1 MEGFSEPEWAQDGDR
16 ERILQGR
23 GEPGGRGAVEFHPT
37 AATVDGVYSLGDGIV
52 VRPMRPPLSRLSIL
66 AATALATFA
75 AGAQDN
81 VRLPDLG
88 SSANALISPREA
100 DEYGAMMLRQMHAL
114 DLTVDDALVD
124 QYIND
129 LGYRLVASSD
139 RPKDHF
145 SFFIVKDTQINA
157 FAAPGGYIGVN
168 AGLINITSSESE
180 LAGVIAHEIGH
191 ITQNHLYRA
200 FEDSKKNAPLM
211 ALVLLGAIAA
221 GAGGGAGDA
230 APAVLMGGQGLLM
243 QRQINFTR
251 KDEIEADRVG
261 IQTLANAG
269 YDPEAMAEFFGRMQ
283 DTLRVGEGEE
293 ALPALLQTHP
303 VTLARISDAK
313 ARARV
318 IEEKQAN
325 KPRLSTLDKAT
336 WEKSTAPVLF
346 VKDPTALV
354 SPGGKVAPES
364 TGDTYALMRERVR
377 VLSGD
382 AQRLTS
388 YYATNLKRKDFD
400 TAANRYGYALA
411 LLRTGHGA
419 QAVDQLQPLLASQPG
434 NVILR
439 LGLADAYENA
449 GRHGDAMAIYK
460 ALHENS
466 PRNRAVALGYARA
479 LADSGRAEDAR
490 AASAMLRPMLDDS
503 DDPEIFR
510 TFARASE
517 RSGDTIRAAEAYA
530 DSAYLSGR
538 PFDAMEQLRRLLKRD
553 DLDYYQR
560 SRIQARIS
568 DLTPLLLELRKRRI
582 TTDDNPDG
590 RSQ

>member
-1 MEGFSEPEWAQDGDR
+1 
-16 ERILQGR
+16 
-23 GEPGGRGAVEFHPT
+23 
-37 AATVDGVYSLGDGIV
+37 
-52 VRPMRPPLSRLSIL
+52 MRPSFPRLAL
-66 AATALATFA
+66 AATIALATFV
-75 AGAQDN
+75 AGAQDA

-100 DEYGAMMLRQMHAL
+100 DQYGAMMLRQMHAL
-114 DLTVDDALVD
+114 DMTVDDALLD

-129 LGYRLVASSD
+129 LGYRLVAASD

-145 SFFIVKDTQINA
+145 SFFIVRDDQINA

-168 AGLINITSSESE
+168 SGLIDITSSESE

-230 APAVLMGGQGLLM
+230 APAVLMGGQGLLL

-251 KDEIEADRVG
+251 KDEVEADRVG

-269 YDPEAMAEFFGRMQ
+269 FDPNAMAGFFGRMQ

-318 IEEKQAN
+318 LEERQAN
-325 KPRLSTLDKAT
+325 KPRLPTIDKAT

-346 VKDPTALV
+346 VKDPTTLV
-354 SPGGKVAPES
+354 SPASTAPKDS
-364 TGDTYALMRERVR
+364 VGDTYALMRERVR

-382 AQRLTS
+382 ARKLAS

-411 LLRTGHGA
+411 LIRSSQGSL
-419 QAVDQLQPLLASQPG
+419 AVEQLQPLLASQPG
-434 NVILR
+434 NVVIR
-439 LGLADAYENA
+439 LAMADAYEDA
-449 GRHGDAMAIYK
+449 GRHGDAMTIYK
-460 ALHENS
+460 ALHDNS

-479 LADSGRAEDAR
+479 LTNSGRADDAR
-490 AASAMLRPMLDDS
+490 TATALLRPLLDDS

-517 RSGDTIRAAEAYA
+517 RSGDSVRAAEAYA

-568 DLTPLLLELRKRRI
+568 DLTPLLLELRKKRVA
-582 TTDDNPDG
+582 TDDNPDG

>member
-1 MEGFSEPEWAQDGDR
+1 
-16 ERILQGR
+16 
-23 GEPGGRGAVEFHPT
+23 
-37 AATVDGVYSLGDGIV
+37 
-52 VRPMRPPLSRLSIL
+52 MRTPLPRLALL
-66 AATALATFA
+66 AASTLVTFA
-75 AGAQDN
+75 VGAQDN

-88 SSANALISPREA
+88 SSAAGLLSPREA
-100 DEYGAMMLRQMHAL
+100 NEYGDQMLRQMHTL
-114 DLTVDDALVD
+114 GLTVDDALVD

-129 LGYRLVASSD
+129 LGFRLVAASD

-145 SFFIVKDTQINA
+145 QFFIVNDSQINA

-168 AGLINITSSESE
+168 AGLIDITTSESE

-230 APAVLMGGQGLLM
+230 APAVLMGGQGLIM

-251 KDEIEADRVG
+251 KDEIEADRTG

-283 DTLRVGEGEE
+283 DTLRVGEDEE
-293 ALPALLQTHP
+293 ALPSLLLTHP
-303 VTLARISDAK
+303 VTLERISDAK
-313 ARARV
+313 GRARA
-318 IEEKQAN
+318 IEQRNAG
-325 KPRLSTLDKAT
+325 KPRQPTLDKAS

-346 VKDPTALV
+346 VKDNTQL
-354 SPGGKVAPES
+354 APNRNKIVPDS
-364 TGDTYALMRERVR
+364 AGDTYALMRERIR
-377 VLSGD
+377 VLSSD
-382 AQRLTS
+382 ARKLADI
-388 YYATNLKRKDFD
+388 YATNLKRKDFD
-400 TAANRYGYALA
+400 TAANRYGYAIA
-411 LLRTGHGA
+411 LIRSGHGM
-419 QAVDQLQPLLASQPG
+419 QAAEQIQPLLVSQPAS
-434 NVILR
+434 VVLR
-439 LGLADAYENA
+439 LALADAYVEA

-460 ALHENS
+460 TLHENS
-466 PRNRAVALGYARA
+466 PRNGAVTLGYARA
-479 LADSGRAEDAR
+479 LTDTGRADECR
-490 AASAMLRPMLDDS
+490 TAAALLKPMLDDS
-503 DDPEIFR
+503 EDPEIFR

-517 RSGDTIRAAEAYA
+517 RAGDSVRAAEAYA
-530 DSAYLSGR
+530 DSAYLAGR

-568 DLTPLLLELRKRRI
+568 DLTPLLLELRKKRV